1 MDLMETYEGIGYETM
16 NTERKWAIE
25 LHSPDEDAP
34 ATTGEPALWRYVI
47 YDDEDLIVETDF
59 YSKRREDTLAYACSV
74 IAKLEEET
82 QQRGQS

>member
-1 MDLMETYEGIGYETM
+1 MDLMEVYEGIGYETM

-25 LHSPDEDAP
+25 LYSPDEDAP
-34 ATTGEPALWRYVI
+34 EITGEPAYWRYVI
-47 YDDEDLIVETDF
+47 YDDEDTMVETDF
-59 YSKRREDTLAYACSV
+59 YSNCREDTLAYACSV

>member
-1 MDLMETYEGIGYETM
+1 MEVYEGIGYETM

-34 ATTGEPALWRYVI
+34 EITGEPAYWRYVI
-47 YDDEDLIVETDF
+47 YDDEDTMVETDF
-59 YSKRREDTLAYACSV
+59 YSNCREDTLAYVCSV